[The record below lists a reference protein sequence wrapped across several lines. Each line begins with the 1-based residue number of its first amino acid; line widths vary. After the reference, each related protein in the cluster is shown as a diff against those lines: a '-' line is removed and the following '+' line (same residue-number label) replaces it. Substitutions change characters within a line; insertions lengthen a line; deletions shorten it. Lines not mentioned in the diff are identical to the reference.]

1 MTYIIYRLSAKVKKK
16 FGADSC
22 PEKCLHTELDGAE
35 GGVDGQQHDALE
47 AGELLSGKGWQ
58 AQEGHDKEH
67 QRDIQDQGGVHSGN
81 GAGLG
86 DAEGGQSHGDTADQD
101 QVEDVG
107 ADDVAQGQSTVSLDQ
122 GGNGGD

>member
-1 MTYIIYRLSAKVKKK
+1 MTYIIYRLTAKVKKK

-35 GGVDGQQHDALE
+35 DGVDGQQHDALE
-47 AGELLSGKGWQ
+47 AGELLSGKDWQ

-86 DAEGGQSHGDTADQD
+86 DAEGGLQGENLRGFRRFAHRQRRIF
-101 QVEDVG
+101 VEFDR
-107 ADDVAQGQSTVSLDQ
+107 
-122 GGNGGD
+122 